1 MAVVDETKTG
11 GRQPHYC
18 PECGHPVTVEHY
30 CPDCGHELDIATN
43 TFEVAGDQT
52 QVLPPRPPAGRPLD
66 GEPGG
71 ERPRRR
77 ALLIALPM
85 VLVIAAAAAVA
96 IILLSNSNS
105 TQSSSLSYRQKLT
118 SALAPVMVANRSL
131 SGGLQSLDG
140 SRKTI
145 SAARSATARA
155 QSAVVSAQGAIAVL
169 TVPSSNTTLS
179 QQVQQALTD
188 ESGYLQA
195 VSSTLANPGSQ
206 SASQLQTLVTATQS
220 ALVPLAPVAAGA
232 ASSLNGTGNLLS
244 WAGGATA
251 KAQRRTQAAQR
262 KRTQPQSPSGTTTS
276 PPQTPS
282 APSGLT
288 ACDQNISVNSNTSCP
303 FADNVFAQYAQDVQ
317 QAGAPGSDVVYAYSP
332 ATGQS
337 YPETCNYNPANQ
349 IVLCSHGSDLI
360 QFPYWA
366 AEVYRQ

>member
-11 GRQPHYC
+11 GRQPRYC

-30 CPDCGHELDIATN
+30 CPECGHVLDIATN

-52 QVLPPRPPAGRPLD
+52 RVLPPRPPASRPPD
-66 GEPGG
+66 GGSGG

-85 VLVIAAAAAVA
+85 VLVIAAAAAAA
-96 IILLSNSNS
+96 IILLSSANS
-105 TQSSSLSYRQKLT
+105 TQSSSQSYRQKLT
-118 SALAPVMVANRSL
+118 SALAPVMAANRSL
-131 SGGLQSLDG
+131 SAGLQSLDG

-145 SAARSATARA
+145 SAAQSATA
-155 QSAVVSAQGAIAVL
+155 QTQLAVVSAQGAIAVL

-179 QQVQQALTD
+179 QQVQQALTE

-195 VSSTLANPGSQ
+195 ASSTLANPGSQ

-244 WAGGATA
+244 WAAGATA
-251 KAQRRTQAAQR
+251 KAQRRAKAAQR
-262 KRTQPQSPSGTTTS
+262 AHTQQQTSSGTNTSPAQTPSSPSGLS
-276 PPQTPS
+276 
-282 APSGLT
+282 
-288 ACDQNISVNSNTSCP
+288 ACDQNISVNSNTSCQ

-317 QAGAPGSDVVYAYSP
+317 QAGAPGSDVVYASSP
-332 ATGQS
+332 VTGQS
-337 YPETCNYNPANQ
+337 YTETCNYNPANQ

-366 AEVYRQ
+366 AGVYRR